1 MDLLNTI
8 FPRENKHKEIV
19 MEIVLAIF
27 LGAWI
32 SAAGIVAYFW
42 LRREFR
48 DYIQNKKGGHEQ

>member
-1 MDLLNTI
+1 
-8 FPRENKHKEIV
+8 